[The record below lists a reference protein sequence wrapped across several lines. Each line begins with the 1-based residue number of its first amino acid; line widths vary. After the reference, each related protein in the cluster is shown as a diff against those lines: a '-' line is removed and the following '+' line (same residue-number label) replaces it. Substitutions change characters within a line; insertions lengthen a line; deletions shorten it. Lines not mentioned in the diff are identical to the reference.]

1 MKLKVINSNSSGNS
15 YILENDSEAL
25 LLECGVGI
33 PEIKKPID
41 FNIYKFVGAL
51 ITHNH
56 LDHAK
61 SCLSV
66 MEAGID
72 VYASKGTFSVLK
84 TLPHRIKL
92 LEKMKKVKIG
102 NFTVLPFDVKHD
114 AVEPFG
120 FLINHPDSGNIL
132 FLTDSYYCP
141 YKFENLNQ
149 IIVEANYSNKI
160 LEAKMNDNND
170 VNIFLRNRV
179 IQSHMSLENCIGLLE
194 ANDLTK
200 VNNIVLIH
208 LSDGN
213 SDEKQFKKE
222 VEEATGKQTF
232 VARPNLEISFNINPF

>member
-1 MKLKVINSNSSGNS
+1 MKLKVINSNSLGNS

-25 LLECGVGI
+25 LLECGVGLS
-33 PEIKKPID
+33 EIKKAID
-41 FNIYKFVGAL
+41 FNTSKFVGAL
-51 ITHNH
+51 ITHEH
-56 LDHAK
+56 GDHSK

-72 VYASKGTFSVLK
+72 VYASKGTFSKLK
-84 TLPHRIKL
+84 TLSHRTKI

-102 NFTVLPFDVKHD
+102 NFTVVPFDVKHD
-114 AVEPFG
+114 AAEPFG
-120 FLINHPDSGNIL
+120 FLINHPETGNIL

-149 IIVEANYSNKI
+149 IIVEANYSEKI
-160 LEAKMNDNND
+160 IEGRMNDKND
-170 VNIFLRNRV
+170 VNMFLRNRV
-179 IQSHMSLENCIGLLE
+179 IQSHMSLENCIGLLK

-213 SDEKQFKKE
+213 SNEKQFKKE
-222 VEEATGKQTF
+222 VEEI
-232 VARPNLEISFNINPF
+232 NFNINPF